1 MLKRHAI
8 FVFGFALSITVQAAC
23 PDFLNTEMRKLS
35 SKERVNFC
43 EAYEGKPLLIVNT
56 ASNCGYTKQFDGL
69 EALYQE
75 YRDRGLVVI
84 GFPSDDFFQEEN
96 DEGDVASVCYEK
108 YKVSFPM
115 IATSAVRGRDVNP
128 VFKGL
133 GEAKGYPRWN
143 FYKYLVSPEGEVIE
157 RFSSNVAPDN
167 KMLRAQLDAVT
178 ASLQPAGSSGS

>member
-1 MLKRHAI
+1 MSLRY
-8 FVFGFALSITVQAAC
+8 FALVLGMLLAGGAGAAC

-35 SKERVNFC
+35 SKERINFC

-69 EALYQE
+69 EDLYQD

-167 KMLRAQLDAVT
+167 TKLRAQLDAVT
-178 ASLQPAGSSGS
+178 GNVQSSGSSGS